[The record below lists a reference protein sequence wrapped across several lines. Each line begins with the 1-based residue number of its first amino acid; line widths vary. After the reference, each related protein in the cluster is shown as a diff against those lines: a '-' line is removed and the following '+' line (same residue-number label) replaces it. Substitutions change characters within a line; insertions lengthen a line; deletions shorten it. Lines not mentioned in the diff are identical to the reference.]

1 MRFQKPCI
9 ECSKRQGLRIFNIA
23 MDGQGKQ
30 NQNDTLDTLK
40 HELETKIDSVDP
52 SMSPAELSLIA
63 IRAAQKHADSFDPFA
78 EIKRANNEMALKLYP
93 SLKEHVERS
102 DDPIHTAC
110 QLAACGNII
119 DMGIHEKFDIDATI
133 NKVLNEG
140 FKQNQFN
147 QFRSELEEELNHRN
161 NLELLYLCDN
171 AGEIVF
177 DKLFME
183 ELIKH
188 YPALNITAIVR
199 SIPVLNDATLDDA
212 KLVGLDQVVN
222 VLENGNDQLG
232 TIIERASPEVIDKYE
247 HANIILSKGQAN
259 YETVSHADP
268 RVYFILKAK
277 CEVIA
282 NSLRVNLWDAVMTK
296 MAPEE
301 VTKKGEGELRV
312 LT

>member
-23 MDGQGKQ
+23 VDGHID
-30 NQNDTLDTLK
+30 QNDNGTLEKLK
-40 HELETKIDSVDP
+40 LELETKIDSVDP

-78 EIKRANNEMALKLYP
+78 EIKYANNEMALKLYP
-93 SLKEHVERS
+93 SLKERVEQS
-102 DDPIHTAC
+102 NDPLHTAC

-119 DMGIHEKFDIDATI
+119 DLGIHEKFDIDATI

-140 FKQNQFN
+140 FKRDQFN
-147 QFRSELEEELNHRN
+147 QFISELNQTLKYRN
-161 NLELLYLCDN
+161 PLEILYLCDN

-183 ELIKH
+183 ELIRH
-188 YPALNITAIVR
+188 YPMLNITAVVR

-212 KLVGLDQVVN
+212 KMVGLDKVVK

-259 YETVSHADP
+259 YETVSHTDP

-282 NSLRVNLWDAVMTK
+282 ESLSVNLWDAVMTK
-296 MAPEE
+296 IASEE
-301 VTKKGEGELRV
+301 VSKKGEGELRV